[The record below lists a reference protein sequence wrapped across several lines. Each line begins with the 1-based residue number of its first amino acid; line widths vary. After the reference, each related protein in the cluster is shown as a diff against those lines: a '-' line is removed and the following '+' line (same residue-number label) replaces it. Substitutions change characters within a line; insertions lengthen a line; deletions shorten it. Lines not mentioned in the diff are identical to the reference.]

1 VVVNKIVNGLVIQQ
15 FDTETRRFIGQ
26 EFIADDEVT
35 FEDEHGERVKPFDE
49 NLAFE
54 MKQPNW
60 KRGRCAQ
67 LNCLEDR

>member
-1 VVVNKIVNGLVIQQ
+1 MIVNKITNGFVVQQ

-35 FEDEHGERVKPFDE
+35 FEDEYGERVKPFDE

-54 MKQPNW
+54 MKQPN
-60 KRGRCAQ
+60 
-67 LNCLEDR
+67 